1 MWKMQAEH
9 EFWNQSPGFHAD
21 DSALSCRTFRKE
33 IEMLM
38 LVAAG
43 PRCLL
48 EHLKCDEHD
57 CI

>member
-1 MWKMQAEH
+1 MQAEH